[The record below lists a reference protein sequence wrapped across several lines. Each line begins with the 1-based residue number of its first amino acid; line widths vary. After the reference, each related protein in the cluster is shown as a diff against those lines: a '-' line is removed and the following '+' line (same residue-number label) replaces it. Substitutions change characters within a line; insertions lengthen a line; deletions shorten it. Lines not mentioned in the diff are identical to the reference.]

1 MLASVELP
9 QDFKLLNR
17 QFQGLVQALLDE
29 IEVPSVRVEVAPTQ
43 SGNFRGFDGSRF
55 YIVESGTV
63 TVRYANRS
71 VYLLEEGDILLPDVT
86 GNRDPDAA
94 VLLRQ
99 RGRRQPERLQCAW
112 SLCSGCLRARR
123 RPSSGPASGDLL
135 GHDAAPDGDADA
147 GRRRHHPGL
156 CGVRTRRE
164 SLLPRVSARSTC
176 ST

>member
-71 VYLLEEGDILLPDVT
+71 CLP
-86 GNRDPDAA
+86 A
-94 VLLRQ
+94 
-99 RGRRQPERLQCAW
+99 RGRRSSCCRT
-112 SLCSGCLRARR
+112 SVGNARFR
-123 RPSSGPASGDLL
+123 MPLPTTAARPAPA
-135 GHDAAPDGDADA
+135 
-147 GRRRHHPGL
+147 
-156 CGVRTRRE
+156 
-164 SLLPRVSARSTC
+164 
-176 ST
+176 